1 MSRKD
6 TVEDVAARLDRPRP
20 RPETLKPED
29 ALSTGSTLLNLELSG
44 LTEGGFFPKR
54 IYRFIGKSGSA
65 KTFLTLTAFAEACK
79 NPRYAKHM
87 LIHDNPEDG
96 ALMDMAYYFGTEV
109 ARRVQPPRWY
119 KDRPKQSRYVDEFFF
134 NLNELTKKGVPFLC
148 ILDSIDALT
157 TTEDAEHRKAVYSA
171 LRNHKSLDDLSGSY
185 GTAKAKALSAGFN
198 ELEANLRDSDSMVI
212 AISHAKMNIG
222 RDAMFKPLTVSGGLG
237 PQYYAHAS
245 IWTAV
250 SGSVTTKITKGG
262 REHTYKQGIEVAL
275 KIDKNRQTGNEARVI
290 EIPVLKKYG
299 IDDITSCINFLI
311 EEGHWKK
318 DNGMLM
324 AEEFADKPIRAK
336 DLVAMVEDAG
346 LEPELQA
353 IVGEVWRTI
362 DEKTTP
368 QRKRRYE

>member
-1 MSRKD
+1 MAKKD
-6 TVEDVAARLDRPRP
+6 TVEEVAARLDRPKP
-20 RPETLKPED
+20 RPETLKPVD

-157 TTEDAEHRKAVYSA
+157 TAEDAEHRKAVYSA

-212 AISHAKMNIG
+212 AISHAKINIG

-250 SGSVTTKITKGG
+250 SGSVTTKVGDK
-262 REHTYKQGIEVAL
+262 TYKQGIEVAL

-299 IDDITSCINFLI
+299 IDDITSCINFLV

-318 DNGMLM
+318 DNGMLL

-353 IVGEVWRTI
+353 IVGQVWHEI

>member
-1 MSRKD
+1 
-6 TVEDVAARLDRPRP
+6 
-20 RPETLKPED
+20 
-29 ALSTGSTLLNLELSG
+29 
-44 LTEGGFFPKR
+44 
-54 IYRFIGKSGSA
+54 
-65 KTFLTLTAFAEACK
+65 
-79 NPRYAKHM
+79 
-87 LIHDNPEDG
+87 
-96 ALMDMAYYFGTEV
+96 
-109 ARRVQPPRWY
+109 
-119 KDRPKQSRYVDEFFF
+119 
-134 NLNELTKKGVPFLC
+134 
-148 ILDSIDALT
+148 
-157 TTEDAEHRKAVYSA
+157 
-171 LRNHKSLDDLSGSY
+171 
-185 GTAKAKALSAGFN
+185 
-198 ELEANLRDSDSMVI
+198 LEANLRDSDSLVI
-212 AISHAKMNIG
+212 AISHAKINIG

-250 SGSVTTKITKGG
+250 SGSVTTKIKVGADYK
-262 REHTYKQGIEVAL
+262 TYKQGIEVAL

-346 LEPELQA
+346 LEPELQQ
-353 IVGEVWRTI
+353 IVGQVWHEI